1 MQIHEL
7 CPQQIRNVVW
17 GLRKI
22 KQQSNEDIDVFVDG
36 EELVSEI
43 VRQGMETLE
52 KLFPQNP

>member
-1 MQIHEL
+1 M

-22 KQQSNEDIDVFVDG
+22 KQQSNEDIDVFADG